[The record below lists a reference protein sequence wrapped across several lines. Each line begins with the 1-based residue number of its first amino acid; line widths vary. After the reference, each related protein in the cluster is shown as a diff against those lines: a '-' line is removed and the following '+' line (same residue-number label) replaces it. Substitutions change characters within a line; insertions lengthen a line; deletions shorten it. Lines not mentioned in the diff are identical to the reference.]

1 MSSKF
6 IIIPLI
12 VRYESRNQNR
22 LHHSSEI
29 FEVQS
34 INMNEMER
42 KSSKNNLWQNMITI
56 QEEKTMKK
64 SD

>member
-1 MSSKF
+1 MSREIK
-6 IIIPLI
+6 
-12 VRYESRNQNR
+12 NR